1 MNVRVQKQDYFVFLV
16 EEFLSLWYL
25 YVTEKST
32 KKVSFTTKGKKQI
45 TLYQPII
52 FNEVF
57 DNHGECYNPDTGKF
71 TVQIPGI
78 YTLSATVRCN
88 KDDPGSRAV
97 AWLMVDDE
105 VKMWIAGSYYSSGS
119 ATLSLHLSHGQSVWI
134 KAWDSEDT
142 FSDYDISFSGALVQP
157 DV

>member
-1 MNVRVQKQDYFVFLV
+1 MNVRVQKQNYLS
-16 EEFLSLWYL
+16 FLSRSSYPFDV

-32 KKVSFTTKGKKQI
+32 KKVSFTAKGKKQI
-45 TLYQPII
+45 TCGQPII
-52 FNEVF
+52 FERMY

-78 YTLSATVRCN
+78 YTLSATVHCA
-88 KDDPGSRAV
+88 KDDPGSCAE

-105 VKMWIAGSYYSSGS
+105 VKMWIYGSFYSSGS
-119 ATLSLHLSHGQSVWI
+119 VTLSLHLSHGQSVSI
-134 KAWDSEDT
+134 QPWDSADT
-142 FSDYDISFSGALVQP
+142 FSEIICFSGALVQP